1 MKEFLDWYIDNN
13 GSPSHHTLI
22 AMKGNLKRL
31 EKVLGKPFDEFKV
44 SDFNNVEEIAKKL
57 KDKYSLSTRTSA
69 VLAIRQFMRYK
80 KVGKDAEKP
89 YDDLLAELVAEKK
102 DNDTN
107 QEKTPNEREGW
118 IEWDDL
124 QQKVSE
130 LVPDVIADKTMGFT
144 VFRNFL
150 LVALFSLQPPTRIGN
165 YLDMKYRD
173 ASSMKRDGTK
183 LKKNHN
189 YIIHEGDGKYTFV
202 FNNYK
207 TAKSVGQ
214 LKHKVENDILNQV
227 IHHWFSNYNVK
238 RKEFLTTADGKPM
251 SQASASNALVYG
263 SRRFL
268 HKPTNLNTYRHM
280 FLTHFMSQNP
290 TIEEKQ
296 KVLTLVGHKYT
307 PSTTEKYTRV

>member
-1 MKEFLDWYIDNN
+1 MKDFLDWYIENN
-13 GSPSHHTLI
+13 GSPSQHTLI
-22 AMKGNLKRL
+22 AMKGNMKRL
-31 EKVLGKPFDEFKV
+31 EKILEKPFGEIKV
-44 SDFNNVEEIAKKL
+44 SDFDNVEEIAKKL
-57 KDKYSLSTRTSA
+57 NEKYSLSTKTSA
-69 VLAIRQFMRYK
+69 VLAIRHFMRYK
-80 KVGKDAEKP
+80 KAGKDAEKP
-89 YDDLLAELVAEKK
+89 YDDLLAELVAQRK
-102 DNDTN
+102 DMVTN
-107 QEKTPNEREGW
+107 QEKTQNEKEGW

-130 LVPDVIADKTMGFT
+130 LVPDILKDKEMVYT

-150 LVALFSLQPPTRIGN
+150 LVSLFSLQPPTRIGN
-165 YLDMKYRD
+165 YLDMAYRD
-173 ASSMKRDGTK
+173 ASNMKRDGTK

-189 YIIHEGDGKYTFV
+189 YIIHDGDGKYTFV

-214 LKHKVENDILNQV
+214 LKHTVENDLLNQV
-227 IHHWFSNYNVK
+227 IHRWFTNYNVK
-238 RKEFLTTADGKPM
+238 RKEFLVNREGKPM
-251 SQASASNALVYG
+251 SQAGASNALVYG

-280 FLTHFMSQNP
+280 FLTHFMSTNP